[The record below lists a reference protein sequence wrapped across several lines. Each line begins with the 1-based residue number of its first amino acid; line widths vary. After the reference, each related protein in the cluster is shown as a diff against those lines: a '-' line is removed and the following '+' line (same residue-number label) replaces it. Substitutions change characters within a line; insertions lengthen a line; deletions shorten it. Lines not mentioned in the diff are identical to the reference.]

1 MSRVPVCKVSPTPHP
16 GFLLMG
22 ILDQLGYTH
31 LRMQYW
37 RAGMSEAFGM
47 GSAFVMLNLPLSI
60 VYLYYP
66 ESRHWSLM
74 AVLAIPGLILPT
86 LCSVTRLFRLEA
98 GIGVMGASCLLGG
111 TLAAAGNH
119 MSLMALAN
127 LGIFLGDRTGFT
139 RLPAPLQADLS
150 FWKKHFAET
159 PGYWV
164 PNATDIFNLV
174 LMFGLVAALTAGWLL
189 TRQWFRLANA
199 ATR

>member
-1 MSRVPVCKVSPTPHP
+1 MC
-16 GFLLMG
+16 FL
-22 ILDQLGYTH
+22 DPQVYTG

-37 RAGMSEAFGM
+37 QAGMREAFGM

-66 ESRHWSLM
+66 ESRQWSVM
-74 AVLAIPGLILPT
+74 ALLAIPALILPV
-86 LCSVTRLFRLEA
+86 LCAITRLFRLDA
-98 GIGVMGASCLLGG
+98 GPTVMGASCLLGA

-127 LGIFLGDRTGFT
+127 LGIYLGDRAGFS

-159 PGYWV
+159 PGYWL
-164 PNATDIFNLV
+164 PNASDILNLV
-174 LMFGLVAALTAGWLL
+174 LMFGFVAALTAAWLL
-189 TRQWFRLANA
+189 TRQWFRP
-199 ATR
+199 ATASPAVTTGQ